1 MYFERKELI
10 QSLDL
15 LCFILF
21 VYTWLLDNRTFLLIV
36 KAALQVQFCNPVQ
49 MHPTW
54 SLPFFVVFLCCLNL
68 ILALAHLWT
77 PPSQTNTGDAIFI
90 DFVGHTTLPG
100 RLHVLMIDAFVCFVQ
115 LVMTVVAFEM
125 GKDDAKP
132 DDEPSALDD
141 ATTMLEQEDL
151 GQGWDVRDEEARLF
165 GLDQDDERKR
175 QRTSLTHHIAVVRL
189 RPIYDQIVSR
199 QFLPTQPSEDTDA
212 AQPEDAPPTTPAP
225 VQPHPD
231 RPDTSR
237 IRRFSRRPRTVASG
251 TTDQPEAAYTGLGP
265 VSADDSWPPMW
276 LVIARNLVGGS
287 SARIPSFRP
296 TQGLASIRDNLA
308 GRFGRVLS
316 HAPDRS
322 QYTRINPDAPPDT

>member
-21 VYTWLLDNRTFLLIV
+21 VYTWLLDNQTFLLIV

-54 SLPFFVVFLCCLNL
+54 SLPFFVVFLCFLNL

-90 DFVGHTTLPG
+90 DFVGHTAIPG
-100 RLHVLMIDAFVCFVQ
+100 RLHVLVIDAFVCFVQ
-115 LVMTVVAFEM
+115 LVMTVVAFET
-125 GKDDAKP
+125 GKDELKP

-141 ATTMLEQEDL
+141 ATTILEQDDL

-165 GLDQDDERKR
+165 GLDQADERKR
-175 QRTSLTHHIAVVRL
+175 QSTSLTHHIAVVRL

-199 QFLPTQPSEDTDA
+199 QFLPNQPSEEA
-212 AQPEDAPPTTPAP
+212 NVAQPEASPPLPAP
-225 VQPHPD
+225 VQLDSAIPA
-231 RPDTSR
+231 TSR
-237 IRRFSRRPRTVASG
+237 IRRFSRHSRASAIHRPEQA
-251 TTDQPEAAYTGLGP
+251 EAYTGLGP
-265 VSADDSWPPMW
+265 VSADNSWPPMW
-276 LVIARNLVGGS
+276 LVVARNLVVGG
-287 SARIPSFRP
+287 ARIPSFRP
-296 TQGLASIRDNLA
+296 TQDLASIRTNLT
-308 GRFGRVLS
+308 GRFGRILS